1 MILNQAYIFLIFV
14 INGFLIGILFDIFRI
29 LRKSFKTKD
38 IITYIED
45 ILFWILTGLLLL
57 YSIFTF
63 SNGELRL
70 YMFLGVFI
78 GCILYMIL
86 ISQYFIKI
94 NVKIILF
101 TKGIVYKIFYI
112 LTFPIRLLLKI
123 LKKFLFKPIHFLT
136 INTKKIQKNI
146 KGKCKN
152 LINFNRK
159 KIKTQKT

>member
-1 MILNQAYIFLIFV
+1 
-14 INGFLIGILFDIFRI
+14 
-29 LRKSFKTKD
+29 
-38 IITYIED
+38 
-45 ILFWILTGLLLL
+45 
-57 YSIFTF
+57 
-63 SNGELRL
+63 
-70 YMFLGVFI
+70 MFLGVFI
-78 GCILYMIL
+78 GCILYMII

-112 LTFPIRLLLKI
+112 LTFPMRILLKI

-146 KGKCKN
+146 KEKCKN
-152 LINFNRK
+152 LFNFNRK